1 MEHCFTLGFVYIRLE
16 APIQALVLSWSCF
29 LWQCIMRFHMY
40 RSGVICD
47 GESSRNVLW
56 RPAKYSSAANR
67 TEKLVAAFTVTL
79 ALVPV
84 HKEEG

>member
-1 MEHCFTLGFVYIRLE
+1 
-16 APIQALVLSWSCF
+16 
-29 LWQCIMRFHMY
+29 MY

-79 ALVPV
+79 SGSRASAQGRGVGSGTALRWL
-84 HKEEG
+84 